1 MLHARERVVSNTLL
15 GDQRVRGRRDRIGLD
30 SAVVAATLSREV
42 GRRERTPDCWR
53 TWRLLPRLRLAARLG
68 DPGSEC
74 DQVLIPDRSDAGVDC
89 LSFVRQTSTREGADQ
104 LGAQTEPNHVGATE
118 VEVEISPGPRKGS
131 RSLETLEFQAS
142 LEADKEKS
150 VRAIE
155 RSGTFRKSSA
165 STTTSTAKGRSC
177 RQRTA
182 T

>member
-1 MLHARERVVSNTLL
+1 MGTMASHQAE
-15 GDQRVRGRRDRIGLD
+15 
-30 SAVVAATLSREV
+30 AVTLS
-42 GRRERTPDCWR
+42 GP
-53 TWRLLPRLRLAARLG
+53 G
-68 DPGSEC
+68 D
-74 DQVLIPDRSDAGVDC
+74 
-89 LSFVRQTSTREGADQ
+89 
-104 LGAQTEPNHVGATE
+104 VGATE